1 MKCRLKKIT
10 GKRFQNRPHFGTGL
24 FIPVLLFFLL
34 SLGLGLNAQE
44 ASLRYAVIPESLR
57 PGEPITVAIGG
68 AGALQGGFPHGEIR
82 ATLTTAQGRLCRAYF
97 FNCPS
102 QGEEGGFMAAL
113 LGVPTSARPGP
124 ARVLIENPSG
134 RLAELSFNIEP
145 RDFIAETIELD
156 QANTELRTLQDPRKT
171 AESEHLWSLL
181 NFTGKELYDP
191 GPFSSPVSSTR
202 RTSFFG
208 DRRVFKYSNGSSDT
222 SIHAGIDYGVPRG
235 TAVRACASGKVVLAR
250 PRIVTGN
257 SVVIEHLPGVYS
269 LYYHLD
275 AIAVSEGETVQTG
288 SILGTSGSTGL
299 ATGPHLHWEIRVAGE
314 NTDPD
319 ALTAR
324 PVLDRNAILAKL
336 YPVNSDS

>member
-1 MKCRLKKIT
+1 MKGFPK
-10 GKRFQNRPHFGTGL
+10 NTGL
-24 FIPVLLFFLL
+24 RKGRPGFGRGFGPVFLFLL
-34 SLGLGLNAQE
+34 LNLGLGAQE
-44 ASLRYAVIPESLR
+44 TSLRYAVIPESLR
-57 PGEPITVAIGG
+57 PGEPLTVAIGG
-68 AGALQGGFPHGEIR
+68 AGTLQGGFPHGEIR
-82 ATLTTAQGRLCRAYF
+82 ATLIGAQGRLCRAYF
-97 FNCPS
+97 FSCPAE
-102 QGEEGGFMAAL
+102 GERGSFMAAL
-113 LGVPTSARPGP
+113 LSVPTGARPGP

-134 RLAELSFNIEP
+134 TLAELSFRIEP
-145 RDFIAETIELD
+145 RDFAAETIELD
-156 QANTELRTLQDPRKT
+156 QANTELRTVQDPQKT
-171 AESEHLWSLL
+171 AESAHLWSLL
-181 NFTGKELYDP
+181 NSAGRELYDP

-222 SIHAGIDYGVPRG
+222 SVHAGIDYGVPRG
-235 TAVRACASGKVVLAR
+235 TPVGACAAGKVVLAR

-275 AIAVSEGETVQTG
+275 AIAVSEGDTVQTG

-319 ALTAR
+319 ALVAR

-336 YPVNSDS
+336 YPANPDT